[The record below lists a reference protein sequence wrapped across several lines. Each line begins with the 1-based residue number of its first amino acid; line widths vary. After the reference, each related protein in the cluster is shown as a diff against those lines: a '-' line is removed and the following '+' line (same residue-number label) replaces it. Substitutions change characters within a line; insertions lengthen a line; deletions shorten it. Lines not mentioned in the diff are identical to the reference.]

1 MGTKIWMLVF
11 PIAGQSVGTARW
23 VEDAGWDGWA
33 VADTQN
39 LAGDPYSALSLAAHN
54 TKHIGLGT
62 GITNA
67 TTRHAAVTASAIT
80 TVQVESGGR
89 AVLGIGR
96 GDSSLAYIG
105 HKAASLAQFKTYLQQ
120 VQGYLRGEEV
130 SMDGYPS
137 RMAWVTR
144 TGLPKVPVDVAAT
157 GPKVIEMGAQLADW
171 VTFSVGAQPE
181 RVRQAIETARQ
192 ARVNAGL
199 DPATLSL
206 GAYVN
211 VVAHPNKA
219 RARELARGWVSS
231 FARFSGMEKGGAIE
245 SLVPESRSV
254 VEQVSEQYNMS
265 YHGHLR
271 GEHTAALTDDFIDGF
286 GVAGPSAYCIERL
299 QELIALNL
307 DRLVIVGPGR
317 DTDRTEGREI
327 MQRFAKEIL
336 PALK

>member
-23 VEDAGWDGWA
+23 VENSGWDGWA

-39 LAGDPYSALSLAAHN
+39 LAGDPYSALSLAAHA
-54 TKHIGLGT
+54 TKRIGLGT

-67 TTRHAAVTASAIT
+67 TTRHPAVTASAIT

-105 HKAASLAQFKTYLQQ
+105 HKAASLAQFKAYLQQ

-137 RMAWVTR
+137 QMAWVTR

-181 RVRQAIETARQ
+181 RLRWAIETARQ

-199 DPATLSL
+199 DPAALSL

-211 VVAHPNKA
+211 VVAHPDRA

-245 SLVPESRSV
+245 SLVPESRPV
-254 VEQVSEQYNMS
+254 VEQVSEQYNML
-265 YHGHLR
+265 YHGHQR
-271 GEHTAALTDDFIDGF
+271 GEHTAALTDDFIDDF

-299 QELIALNL
+299 QELIALQL

-317 DTDRTEGREI
+317 DTDRAEGREI
-327 MQRFAKEIL
+327 MQRFAREIL